1 MFMLMLCHGHVQLMY
16 PIIRNVSMAILC
28 LRNVRIYQNYVHFGP
43 RTKHKILG
51 R

>member
-28 LRNVRIYQNYVHFGP
+28 LRNVKNISKLCSFW
-43 RTKHKILG
+43 TKNKT
-51 R
+51 